1 MKKVLSLL
9 FTSLLV
15 FLMFVGPGNVALAHE
30 GDSGCGCVV
39 EEITGAEKNKIVS
52 NLLKSD
58 EFKDARKGLKKIGFK
73 WNGVS
78 EVEVVYNHSFQI
90 MMSGLPVYNVD
101 ETIWTAVFFDGVLVG
116 ITPPE
121 TPHN

>member
-1 MKKVLSLL
+1 MKKVLTLL

-39 EEITGAEKNKIVS
+39 EEISGAEKNKIVS

-58 EFKDARKGLKKIGFK
+58 EFKIERKGFKEVGFK
-73 WNGVS
+73 WNGVNA
-78 EVEVVYNHSFQI
+78 VEVIYNHTVET
-90 MMSGLPVYNVD
+90 MMIGLPVYNVD
-101 ETIWTAVFFDGVLVG
+101 DTIWTAVFFDGELMG
-116 ITPPE
+116 ISPPE
-121 TPHN
+121 TH

>member
-1 MKKVLSLL
+1 MKKVLTLL

-39 EEITGAEKNKIVS
+39 EEISGAEKNKIVS

-58 EFKDARKGLKKIGFK
+58 EFKIERKGFKEVGFK
-73 WNGVS
+73 WNGVNA
-78 EVEVVYNHSFQI
+78 VEVIYNHSFET
-90 MMSGLPVYNVD
+90 MMIGLPVYNVD
-101 ETIWTAVFFDGVLVG
+101 DTIWTAVFFDGVLVG
-116 ITPPE
+116 ISPPE
-121 TPHN
+121 TH

>member
-30 GDSGCGCVV
+30 GDGGCGC
-39 EEITGAEKNKIVS
+39 ETREITGAEKNKIVS

-58 EFKDARKGLKKIGFK
+58 EFKNAKKG
-73 WNGVS
+73 N
-78 EVEVVYNHSFQI
+78 
-90 MMSGLPVYNVD
+90 
-101 ETIWTAVFFDGVLVG
+101 
-116 ITPPE
+116 
-121 TPHN
+121 